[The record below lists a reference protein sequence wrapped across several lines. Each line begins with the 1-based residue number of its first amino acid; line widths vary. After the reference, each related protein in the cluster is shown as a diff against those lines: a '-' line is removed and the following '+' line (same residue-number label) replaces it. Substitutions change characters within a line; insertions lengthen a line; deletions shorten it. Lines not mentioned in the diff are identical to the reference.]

1 MESAIIQIADLA
13 GTFIFAVTGAVKG
26 VRKRLDIFGVTV
38 LACCVGVGGGIIRDL
53 IIGVH
58 PVSVL
63 KNEYY
68 LLLCIVSGVTTFATA
83 KYWMRLRNI
92 IQLGDAFG
100 LGVFTCIGAQK
111 AFEAGLGNTGI
122 VLCGVMTAI
131 GGGVIRD
138 VLSGTVP
145 EVLKS
150 DFYAT
155 ASVIGGIVFGILV
168 RYDVSTSIIFPVIAG
183 VVTVLRMLALHY
195 KIQLPASGYM
205 RHEKI
210 KIPKKRRKC

>member
-1 MESAIIQIADLA
+1 MESVIVQVADLA

-53 IIGVH
+53 MIGVH
-58 PVSVL
+58 PVSAL

-68 LLLCIVSGVTTFATA
+68 LLLCIISGAAIFATA

-100 LGVFTCIGAQK
+100 LGVFTFLGAQR
-111 AFEAGLGNTGI
+111 AFEAGLENTGI
-122 VLCGVMTAI
+122 ILCGVVTAI
-131 GGGVIRD
+131 GGGIIRD

-145 EVLKS
+145 VVLKS

-155 ASVIGGIVFGILV
+155 ASVIGGILFGILV
-168 RYDVSTSIIFPVIAG
+168 NHDVHVSICFPVVAG
-183 VVTVLRMLALHY
+183 VVIALRMLALHY
-195 KIQLPASGYM
+195 KIQLPASGYI
-205 RHEKI
+205 RHEKT
-210 KIPKKRRKC
+210 KMPEKCRKG

>member
-1 MESAIIQIADLA
+1 MEFAIVQLADLA

-53 IIGVH
+53 VIGVH

-68 LLLCIVSGVTTFATA
+68 LLLCIISGITTFATA

-92 IQLGDAFG
+92 IQVGDACG
-100 LGVFTCIGAQK
+100 LGVFTFLGAQR
-111 AFEAGLGNTGI
+111 AFEAGLGCTGI

-131 GGGVIRD
+131 GGGIIRD

-145 EVLKS
+145 VVLKS

-155 ASVIGGIVFGILV
+155 ASLAGGVLFCILA
-168 RYDVSTSIIFPVIAG
+168 RYNVGEFVLFLVVAG
-183 VVTVLRMLALHY
+183 LVTALRMLALHF
-195 KIQLPASGYM
+195 KIQLPASGYI
-205 RHEKI
+205 RHEKT
-210 KIPKKRRKC
+210 KMPKKRRKN